1 MLYYLVLYFSYTGYL
16 IDKHQRQNG
25 LKSLIRYFCSMK
37 HSQIIGIV
45 LCLALFYFTTL
56 PLVIIESKSI
66 TVTGWSSN
74 GTNFGLPGKFILYI
88 GTLAVIF
95 FALPFIWAKR
105 FNMAFAALL
114 IAWSFRNF
122 IVLSTC
128 QMGECPQKQFALYAC
143 IVVSFA
149 IMIMTFLPKVKLPY
163 SNNV

>member
-1 MLYYLVLYFSYTGYL
+1 
-16 IDKHQRQNG
+16 
-25 LKSLIRYFCSMK
+25 MK
-37 HSQIIGIV
+37 HSQTIGII
-45 LCLALFYFTTL
+45 LCLILFYFTTQ
-56 PLVIIESKSI
+56 PLVIIDTHHLTI
-66 TVTGWSSN
+66 TGWSST
-74 GTNFGLPGKFILYI
+74 GTNFGLPGKFIMYI
-88 GTLAVIF
+88 GSLSLIF

-149 IMIMTFLPKVKLPY
+149 ILVMTFLPKIKLPK
-163 SNNV
+163 STNS